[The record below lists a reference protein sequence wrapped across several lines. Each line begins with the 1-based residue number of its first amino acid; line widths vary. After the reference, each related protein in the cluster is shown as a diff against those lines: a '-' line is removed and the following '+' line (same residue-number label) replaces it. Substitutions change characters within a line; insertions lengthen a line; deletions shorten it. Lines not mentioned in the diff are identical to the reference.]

1 MTTEVD
7 IRSGDS
13 ASLASVALVPLLL
26 GCASDATTNQVYTF
40 DPGADVSGE
49 IGGGTGPDAVLAMLR
64 ITKRR
69 VRFCQAA
76 PTWSAAPSVTQV
88 GSGPAVTLALA
99 DGAPGCFD
107 DQTIRITVKVGGD
120 GGAGASMDVAYD
132 GATNIETLPIPA
144 EIPAVLTGTVD
155 LLGFT
160 YPYTGLNNKHLDFT
174 DPAAA
179 IITFGTGYATPQAIA
194 DAFNAAA
201 AAVPTAGS
209 ETSSV
214 GAFPVALANADTF
227 VGKVDQQS
235 VADTLTISAT
245 AASKT
250 GSGATYAAVT
260 AGHQIVIDLD
270 GTQYDVVFTGSEAS
284 QATFHA
290 TINAV
295 IAGFGLATNSS
306 SQTKISTTHKGSSA
320 TGAIVSADSD
330 VLASLGLTVA
340 AFTAGT
346 GNVANVASVTAAEFA
361 ALLTSTFTGGTAG
374 STGTAVGTD
383 RVTWATDT
391 AGASPKGVQFTSGTG
406 VAKIAGFDTSE
417 HNGTAGANVA
427 IRARISQDSTGASH
441 FQLYTTAA
449 GATVTLTIDD
459 GASDADSILGFSSGD
474 DNLTAD
480 GAAATFSPPWTGG
493 TFTFPASSDYVAGT
507 TYTAICQGPRASVG
521 ALTDAASAAKDD
533 YINNPFG
540 FMAVA
545 QPSDTADNCAALET
559 ALTTLTEEWASD
571 ATAPIFVDFVVGAP
585 FFTSST
591 TLATNTANI
600 QTADAALL
608 PAFQAVAA
616 NLNNVATCD
625 VYLPGATT
633 LRFGFYRRTAA
644 LAWAIKHASAAKLAA
659 DVAEGLITEASLQ
672 SPNYGTATS
681 PLYKRARNDATAT
694 TKLGGGQ
701 GPGFSALKSTQGGLA
716 AVKFVPGATRA
727 GPTSRLRYV
736 GPVTVALTIATL
748 VYPFVELWEGQT
760 PPANPTTRQLS
771 DGEKQQRQADV
782 YTLLQPTLLPVGRP
796 PNVTPLPGNKACL
809 VEVLNPATGV
819 FLDNGEVIVRIGFI
833 PLGEIEK
840 VFVDIV
846 ATGAIVTEA

>member
-1 MTTEVD
+1 MSTTVQ

-13 ASLASVALVPLLL
+13 ASLASPALVPLLL
-26 GCASDATTNQVYTF
+26 GCASDATTDQVYTF
-40 DPGADVSGE
+40 DPGADVTGE
-49 IGGGTGPDAVLAMLR
+49 IGGGIGADAVLAMLR

-76 PTWSAAPSVTQV
+76 PTWSAAPSVVHV
-88 GSGPAVTLALA
+88 GSGPSVTLALA
-99 DGAPGCFD
+99 DGSPGCFD
-107 DQTIRITVKVGGD
+107 DQTIVITVKVGGD
-120 GGAGASMDVAYD
+120 GGDGASMDVAYD
-132 GATNIETLPIPA
+132 GSTVIETLPIPA

-155 LLGFT
+155 LLSFT
-160 YPYTGLNNKHLDFT
+160 YPYSGLSAKHLDFT
-174 DPAAA
+174 DPSSA
-179 IITFGTGYATPQAIA
+179 IVTFGTGYATPQAIA

-214 GAFPVALANADTF
+214 GSFPVSLAPADTF
-227 VGKVDQQS
+227 VGKVDQQA

-250 GSGATYAAVT
+250 GAAATYAAVT

-270 GTQYDVVFTGSEAS
+270 GDQYTVVFTGSESS

-306 SQTKISTTHKGSSA
+306 GQTKVSTTHKGSSA

-330 VLASLGLTVA
+330 VLTSLGLTVA
-340 AFTAGT
+340 AFTGGT
-346 GNVANVASVTAAEFA
+346 GNVADVAAVTASEFA
-361 ALLTSTFTGGTAG
+361 ALLTATFTGGTAG
-374 STGTAVGTD
+374 STGTAIGTD

-417 HNGTAGANVA
+417 HNGTTAANLAV
-427 IRARISQDSTGASH
+427 RARISEDSAGASY
-441 FQLYTTAA
+441 FQLYSVDA
-449 GATVTLTIDD
+449 GTSVTITIDD
-459 GASDADSILGFSSGD
+459 GASDADSILGFSSGAS
-474 DNLTAD
+474 NLTAD
-480 GAAATFSPPWTGG
+480 GAPATFSPPWTGL
-493 TFTFPASSDYVAGT
+493 TFTFPAGTDYVVGD
-507 TYTAICQGPRASVG
+507 TYTATCTGPRATIG
-521 ALTDAASAAKDD
+521 ALTDAATAAKNE
-533 YINNPFG
+533 YINSPFG

-545 QPSDTADNCAALET
+545 QPSDTAANCAALT
-559 ALTTLTEEWASD
+559 AALTTLTEAWAAD
-571 ATAPIFVDFVVGAP
+571 ATAPIFVDAVVGAP
-585 FFTSST
+585 FFTTST
-591 TLATNTANI
+591 TLATNNANI

-608 PAFQAVAA
+608 LAFQAAAA
-616 NLNNVATCD
+616 NFNNVATCD

-633 LRFGFYRRTAA
+633 LRFGSYRRTAA
-644 LAWAIKHASAAKLAA
+644 LAWAVKHATAAKLAA
-659 DVAEGLITEASLQ
+659 DVAEGLIAEATLLN
-672 SPNYGTATS
+672 PNLLT
-681 PLYKRARNDATAT
+681 RARNDATAT

-701 GPGFSALKSTQGGLA
+701 GPGFSALKSTQAGLA

-736 GPVTVALTIATL
+736 GPVTVALEIARL
-748 VYPFVELWEGQT
+748 VYPFVEAWEGQT
-760 PPANPTTRQLS
+760 PPANPATRQLS

-782 YTLLQPTLLPVGRP
+782 YTLLQPTLLPVGQP
-796 PNVTPLPGNKACL
+796 PNVTPLGGNKACL

-819 FLDNGEVIVRIGFI
+819 FLDNGQVIVRISFI
-833 PLGEIEK
+833 PLGEIET

-846 ATGAIVTEA
+846 ATGAVVTEA